1 MSIYTYFSNGNPI
14 QGTILGILFVISII
28 AIPYGWYHK
37 SKLSQRWLSGKYY
50 LLQILG
56 ALLKSHT

>member
-56 ALLKSHT
+56 A